1 MIEFLPYIYE
11 AIDAKKRFSAEVFMD
26 FELVPIQ
33 PEIDISGFHSIYY
46 FEFDKNFY
54 HPPER
59 HDFWEMVYVDNGR
72 INAIVDGI
80 GITLEKGQVIF
91 HQPMEMH
98 SHIANHVDASNVVV
112 VSFACRS
119 PLMSTF
125 NKKIFSLEKSPQ
137 KVLSLFLAEARGA
150 LGQISGEYE
159 NKSPLDFSHARQGS
173 VQLMQCYLVEFLFSL
188 IRSDDASVQAM
199 QHTPHDRLMAESSLV
214 DSIENFIETLM
225 AETPS
230 LPLLCEHFS
239 ISRTYLCRIFK
250 ESTGTSPVDYWIA
263 LKIKE
268 AKKLIRQGNQNMT
281 QISELLGYSSI
292 HHFTRMFKRVTGLSP
307 TGYKN
312 SVG

>member
-125 NKKIFSLEKSPQ
+125 NKKIFSLEKGPQ

-199 QHTPHDRLMAESSLV
+199 QHTPDARLMAESSLV
-214 DSIENFIETLM
+214 DSIENFIETHM

-239 ISRTYLCRIFK
+239 ISRTYLCRILR
-250 ESTGTSPVDYWIA
+250 SPPAPALWI
-263 LKIKE
+263 
-268 AKKLIRQGNQNMT
+268 
-281 QISELLGYSSI
+281 
-292 HHFTRMFKRVTGLSP
+292 TGLR
-307 TGYKN
+307 
-312 SVG
+312 

>member
-199 QHTPHDRLMAESSLV
+199 QHTPDARLMAESSLV
-214 DSIENFIETLM
+214 DSIENFIETHM

>member
-1 MIEFLPYIYE
+1 M
-11 AIDAKKRFSAEVFMD
+11 EVYMA

-33 PEIDISGFHSIYY
+33 SEIEISGFHSLYY

-80 GITLEKGQVIF
+80 GITLEKGQMIF

-119 PLMSTF
+119 SLMSFF
-125 NKKIFSLEKSPQ
+125 NKKIFSLERPSQ
-137 KVLSLFLAEARGA
+137 KVLTLFLTEARNA
-150 LGQISGEYE
+150 LGQLPGEYE
-159 NKSPLDFSHARQGS
+159 NKSPLDFSHAKQGS

-188 IRSDDASVQAM
+188 IRSDDASVRAM
-199 QHTPHDRLMAESSLV
+199 QHTPDARLRAESSLV
-214 DSIENFIETLM
+214 DSIENFIEAHMT
-225 AETPS
+225 EPPS
-230 LPLLCEHFS
+230 LPLLCSHFS

-263 LKIKE
+263 LKITE
-268 AKKLIRQGNQNMT
+268 AKKLIRQGNHNMT
-281 QISELLGYSSI
+281 QISEHLGYSSI
-292 HHFTRMFKRVTGLSP
+292 HHFTRMFKRVSGLSP
-307 TGYKN
+307 TAYRN
-312 SVG
+312 SVGA

>member
-1 MIEFLPYIYE
+1 
-11 AIDAKKRFSAEVFMD
+11 MD
-26 FELVPIQ
+26 FELVPIR
-33 PEIDISGFHSIYY
+33 PEIEISGFHSIYY

-80 GITLEKGQVIF
+80 GITLERGQVIF
-91 HQPMEMH
+91 HQPLEMH

-119 PLMSTF
+119 PLMSAF
-125 NKKIFSLEKSPQ
+125 NKKIFSLEKGPQ
-137 KVLSLFLAEARGA
+137 KVLSLFLAEARNA

-159 NKSPLDFSHARQGS
+159 NKSPLDFSHAKQGS

-199 QHTPHDRLMAESSLV
+199 QHTPDARLMAESSLV
-214 DSIENFIETLM
+214 DSIENFIEAHMT
-225 AETPS
+225 EPPS
-230 LPLLCEHFS
+230 LPLLCDHFS

-307 TGYKN
+307 TGYKS
-312 SVG
+312 SVGT